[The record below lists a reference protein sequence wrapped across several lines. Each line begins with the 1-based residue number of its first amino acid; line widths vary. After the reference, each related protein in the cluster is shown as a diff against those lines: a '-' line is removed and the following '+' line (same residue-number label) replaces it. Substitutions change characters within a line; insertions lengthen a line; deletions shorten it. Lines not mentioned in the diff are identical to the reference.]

1 MNVATLTACLSWGL
15 QAMAPFAPFITSELL
30 QHVPIHFELKL
41 SQFQDAKLEAEVAD
55 IVNICSVVRQ
65 VKSRNQ
71 ISNRHEPKLCLFAQ
85 NAEAEEILRRHLEQI
100 MVLTRCKGVELELLN
115 EDSKFSKKLNFFSTA
130 GALCSFGISMSS
142 DVKMPEEKRAEMVK
156 VNQKKLKKLIN
167 ELQKYRLRMD
177 NEAFQLLA
185 DNNTKLHFTNRVST
199 LCPDCDTL
207 SDLNSLQIKELE
219 SEIQNLIALT
229 A

>member
-15 QAMAPFAPFITSELL
+15 QAMSPFTPFIASELL
-30 QHVPIHFELKL
+30 QHVPVNIELKL

-71 ISNRHEPKLCLFAQ
+71 ISKRHEPKLCLFAQ
-85 NAEAEEILRRHLEQI
+85 NAEAEEILRRHLQQI
-100 MVLTRCKGVELELLN
+100 MVLTLCQDIELELLN

-142 DVKMPEEKRAEMVK
+142 ETKVPEEKRAEMLK
-156 VNQKKLKKLIN
+156 VNQKKLKKLMN
-167 ELQKYRLRMD
+167 ELQKYRLRVD

-185 DNNTKLHFTNRVST
+185 DNNTKLHFTNRVRSGVP
-199 LCPDCDTL
+199 C
-207 SDLNSLQIKELE
+207 
-219 SEIQNLIALT
+219 LICLH
-229 A
+229 

>member
-1 MNVATLTACLSWGL
+1 MTACLSWGL

-199 LCPDCDTL
+199 TPYHHSNTF
-207 SDLNSLQIKELE
+207 SNLNSLQIKELE